1 VIGFVATPRNHRWS
15 KTMRI
20 ALFTETFVPKIDG
33 IVTTL
38 TETVR
43 QLKSLGH
50 EVLVFAPDGGV
61 ADFEGT
67 RIAGMKGH
75 SFALYPELRL
85 SLPRAS
91 MRAQIREFE
100 PDLLHVADP
109 ALLGIAALYYGG
121 GTSGGALHLPL
132 VVSYHTDLPAYLH
145 YYKLGFLE
153 PYIWRIMRVRHN
165 RATLNLCTS
174 VAMMEQLQQ
183 HGIGRVALW
192 PGGVD
197 TTRFHPDRGS
207 EAMRARLTGGH
218 PESPLLVYVGRLSAE
233 KDIER
238 LKPILEG
245 LPGARLALI
254 GDGPNR
260 KALEEHFAGLP
271 VYMAGFLRGE
281 ELAAAYAS
289 SDVFVMPSRTETLGL
304 VVLEA
309 MSSGLAV
316 VGARAGGVP
325 EMIVDGVTGTL
336 FDTESEA
343 IEAIRSLL
351 QCPEK
356 RHSAGMAARTHAAE
370 HSWKAATVQLVEH
383 YKAACIAQNVV
394 PGSGPVAK
402 GLRNS
407 ARKLVRRTTMGAIR
421 RLLP

>member
-1 VIGFVATPRNHRWS
+1 
-15 KTMRI
+15 MRI

-38 TETVR
+38 SETVR
-43 QLKSLGH
+43 QLQSLGH
-50 EVLVFAPDGGV
+50 EVLVFAPDGGI

-67 RIAGMKGH
+67 RIVGMKGR

-91 MRAQIREFE
+91 MRAQIREFQ

-109 ALLGIAALYYGG
+109 TLLGIAALYY
-121 GTSGGALHLPL
+121 SGGRNGGSLHLPL

-153 PYIWRIMRVRHN
+153 PYIWRVMRIRHN

-174 VAMMEQLQQ
+174 AAMMEQLQQ
-183 HGIGRVALW
+183 HGIRRVALW

-197 TTRFHPDRGS
+197 TARFHPDRRS
-207 EAMRARLTGGH
+207 EAMRARLTGGR

-260 KALEEHFAGLP
+260 KALEGQFAGLP

-289 SDVFVMPSRTETLGL
+289 ADVFVMPSRTETLGL

-309 MSSGLAV
+309 MSSGLPV

-325 EMIVDGVTGTL
+325 EMIVDGVTGAL
-336 FDTESEA
+336 FDSEGEA
-343 IEAIRSLL
+343 VEAIRALL
-351 QCPEK
+351 ELPDK
-356 RHSAGMAARTHAAE
+356 RRLAGIAARAHAAE
-370 HSWKAATVQLVEH
+370 HSWKTATLRLVEH
-383 YKAACIAQNVV
+383 YQAACAAQNVV
-394 PGSGPVAK
+394 PDTGPAPK
-402 GLRNS
+402 GLRNGT
-407 ARKLVRRTTMGAIR
+407 RRLIRRTTMGAIR

>member
-1 VIGFVATPRNHRWS
+1 
-15 KTMRI
+15 MRI

-38 TETVR
+38 CETVR

-50 EVLVFAPDGGV
+50 EVVVFAPDGGI
-61 ADFEGT
+61 AEFEGA
-67 RIAGMKGH
+67 RIFGMKGR

-85 SLPRAS
+85 SPPRAS
-91 MRAQIREFE
+91 MRAQIQEFQ

-109 ALLGIAALYYGG
+109 AFLGIAALYYAGG
-121 GTSGGALHLPL
+121 STGGALHLPL
-132 VVSYHTDLPAYLH
+132 VISYHTDLPAYLH

-153 PYIWRIMRVRHN
+153 PYIWRIMRIRHN

-174 VAMMEQLQQ
+174 AAMLEQLQQ
-183 HGIGRVALW
+183 HGIERVALW

-197 TTRFHPDRGS
+197 TARFHPDRRS

-218 PESPLLVYVGRLSAE
+218 PESFLLVYVGRLSAE
-233 KDIER
+233 KDVER
-238 LKPILEG
+238 LRPVLEALRG
-245 LPGARLALI
+245 VRLALV
-254 GDGPNR
+254 GDGPHR

-271 VYMAGFLRGE
+271 VHMAGFLRGE

-309 MSSGLAV
+309 MSSGLPV

-325 EMIVDGVTGTL
+325 EMIVDGVTGIL
-336 FDTESEA
+336 FDTEAEA
-343 IEAIRSLL
+343 VDAIRSLL

-356 RHSAGMAARTHAAE
+356 RRATGSAARAHAAD
-370 HSWKAATVQLVEH
+370 HSWKAATLRLLEH
-383 YKAACIAQNVV
+383 YKSACAAQNTS
-394 PGSGPVAK
+394 PESTRSPMKQGGRM
-402 GLRNS
+402 GRFLRR
-407 ARKLVRRTTMGAIR
+407 ATMYFIRKL
-421 RLLP
+421 LP

>member
-1 VIGFVATPRNHRWS
+1 
-15 KTMRI
+15 MRI

-43 QLKSLGH
+43 QLKDLGH
-50 EVLVFAPDGGV
+50 QVLVFAPDGGV

-67 RIAGMKGH
+67 RIVGMKGH

-91 MRAQIREFE
+91 MRGQIHEFQA
-100 PDLLHVADP
+100 DLLHVADP
-109 ALLGIAALYYGG
+109 ALLGIAALYYSGG
-121 GTSGGALHLPL
+121 ANGGALHLPL

-145 YYKLGFLE
+145 YYKLGFIE
-153 PYIWRIMRVRHN
+153 PYIWRIMRIRHN

-174 VAMMEQLQQ
+174 LAMMEQLQQ

-197 TTRFHPDRGS
+197 TARFHPDRHS
-207 EAMRARLTGGH
+207 EAMRSRLTGGH
-218 PESPLLVYVGRLSAE
+218 PESPLLLYVGRLSAE

-245 LPGARLALI
+245 LPGTRLALI

-260 KALEEHFAGLP
+260 KALEQHFAGLP
-271 VYMAGFLRGE
+271 VSMAGFLRGE

-289 SDVFVMPSRTETLGL
+289 ADVFVMPSRTETLGL

-309 MSSGLAV
+309 MSSGLPV

-325 EMIVDGVTGTL
+325 EMIIGGVTGTL
-336 FDTESEA
+336 FDTEVEA

-351 QCPEK
+351 ECPEK
-356 RHSAGMAARTHAAE
+356 RRAEGIAARAHATE
-370 HSWKAATVQLVEH
+370 HSWKAATVRLVEH
-383 YKAACIAQNVV
+383 YKAACAAQNVV
-394 PGSGPVAK
+394 PDSGPAPE
-402 GLRNS
+402 GLSTRTK
-407 ARKLVRRTTMGAIR
+407 KLVRRTTMWAIR
-421 RLLP
+421 KLLP

>member
-1 VIGFVATPRNHRWS
+1 
-15 KTMRI
+15 MRI

-38 TETVR
+38 CETVR
-43 QLKSLGH
+43 HLKSLGH
-50 EVLVFAPDGGV
+50 EVLVFAPDGGI
-61 ADFEGT
+61 AEYEGT
-67 RIAGMKGH
+67 CIIGMRGH

-91 MRAQIREFE
+91 MRTRIEEFQ

-121 GTSGGALHLPL
+121 GAHGGALHLPL
-132 VVSYHTDLPAYLH
+132 VISYHTDLPAYLH
-145 YYKLGFLE
+145 YYKFGFME
-153 PYIWRIMRVRHN
+153 RYIWRIMRIRHN

-197 TTRFHPDRGS
+197 TSRFHPDRRS
-207 EAMRARLTGGH
+207 EAMRTRLSGGH

-238 LKPILEG
+238 LKPILEA

-254 GDGPNR
+254 GDGPHR
-260 KALEEHFAGLP
+260 TVLEEHFAGMP
-271 VYMAGFLRGE
+271 VYLAGFLRGE

-309 MSSGLAV
+309 MSSGLPV
-316 VGARAGGVP
+316 VGARAGGIP
-325 EMIVDGVTGTL
+325 EMIVDGLTGAL
-336 FDTESEA
+336 FDTEAEA

-351 QCPEK
+351 QCPDK
-356 RHSAGMAARTHAAE
+356 RRSTGIAARAHAAN
-370 HSWKAATVQLVEH
+370 HSWKAATLQLIEH
-383 YKAACIAQNVV
+383 YKAACQMQNVV
-394 PGSGPVAK
+394 PEATPAPARP
-402 GLRNS
+402 GLRRR
-407 ARKLVRRTTMGAIR
+407 ARKMARRTTMYAIR
-421 RLLP
+421 KLLP